1 MMANLAAID
10 EFGHFGSQQ
19 LVAAIGT
26 GGRRQIALEL
36 HGRVILGSSLT
47 LRRLCQLQ
55 RQAGEAVPTQNSES
69 QRNHGVSLAFRV
81 LSRDRGLD
89 SQMPRL
95 ERRGMASENTAAE
108 RRLLASTF
116 LMRWYRRVVIA
127 FSPLWALV
135 STVGQAPLSVAG
147 GAISSGTDFGRSP
160 VGMI

>member
-19 LVAAIGT
+19 PVAAIGT

-81 LSRDRGLD
+81 LSRDRL
-89 SQMPRL
+89 
-95 ERRGMASENTAAE
+95 AVTAKTH
-108 RRLLASTF
+108 RNCTSF
-116 LMRWYRRVVIA
+116 
-127 FSPLWALV
+127 
-135 STVGQAPLSVAG
+135 AP
-147 GAISSGTDFGRSP
+147 
-160 VGMI
+160 

>member
-19 LVAAIGT
+19 PVAAIGA

-69 QRNHGVSLAFRV
+69 QRNHGVSLTFRV
-81 LSRDRGLD
+81 LSRDRGAGLSDAALRAAGNGIREHGRRTTLAGVDLLD
-89 SQMPRL
+89 
-95 ERRGMASENTAAE
+95 A
-108 RRLLASTF
+108 
-116 LMRWYRRVVIA
+116 VV
-127 FSPLWALV
+127 S
-135 STVGQAPLSVAG
+135 
-147 GAISSGTDFGRSP
+147 SSGHSIVAA
-160 VGMI
+160 VGAGEMG